1 MIRIAI
7 CDDEPEDI
15 LYLVKLIEKYFLNK
29 SYTYQLE
36 HFADGK
42 FLMDEI
48 QDQQKY
54 NVIFMDIFMAHSHG
68 LETAWKIKS
77 VDPNTEILFTT
88 VSSEFAIASYD
99 VQASGYL
106 VKPIAYDKLAS
117 ALDRIIKKYNQS
129 VFIAQN
135 GACCEQFTYN
145 QIVYIESNNTRC
157 MIHSDDGRET
167 IVYKKLSEIESQLC
181 DQRFLRC
188 HQSYLVN
195 MDYIHRADKQFY
207 LTTGETV
214 LIRQKQLKA
223 IRDKFYQYLILKES

>member
-29 SYTYQLE
+29 SYTYHLE

-88 VSSEFAIASYD
+88 VS
-99 VQASGYL
+99 
-106 VKPIAYDKLAS
+106 KM
-117 ALDRIIKKYNQS
+117 
-129 VFIAQN
+129 
-135 GACCEQFTYN
+135 C
-145 QIVYIESNNTRC
+145 
-157 MIHSDDGRET
+157 
-167 IVYKKLSEIESQLC
+167 
-181 DQRFLRC
+181 
-188 HQSYLVN
+188 
-195 MDYIHRADKQFY
+195 
-207 LTTGETV
+207 
-214 LIRQKQLKA
+214 
-223 IRDKFYQYLILKES
+223 IRDSGSTGS